1 MVHLLACQLDSLR
14 AHLQASQAVNLA
26 VSPLRSPAACPVEF
40 LHRNLRCSRA
50 VLPLLSQVRV
60 PRLSPPACLLYSRP
74 PFPRRCPLR
83 SPAVSPVELLLH
95 PQRCLQD
102 NPQAYRVAS
111 LARSPVCFLLASQQ
125 AVRVLNPRAFR
136 HQNPQ
141 DSRAVGHHRS
151 PQASPVQSPHLLQV
165 NQQLSLLLLRA
176 NHQHNRLQSPLAT
189 PFRSFLRV
197 GLPLTSAPLP
207 SLVRQ
212 EKHWHP
218 LIKK

>member
-83 SPAVSPVELLLH
+83 SPAVS
-95 PQRCLQD
+95 LQD

-125 AVRVLNPRAFR
+125 AVLVLNPRAFR

-165 NQQLSLLLLRA
+165 NQPLNLLLLRA